1 MFSRRKCYCM
11 NNNYSNNSCE
21 MQNDIMETKCNN
33 VVSYEENPNS
43 KLSLSDLHY
52 KRRIVKSLVGNTK
65 TDIVK
70 KDSDRVVNVKATLQL
85 KQINT
90 KRKNP
95 L

>member
-1 MFSRRKCYCM
+1 M
-11 NNNYSNNSCE
+11 
-21 MQNDIMETKCNN
+21 
-33 VVSYEENPNS
+33 
-43 KLSLSDLHY
+43 
-52 KRRIVKSLVGNTK
+52 KSLVGNTK